1 MTELVHVGATFLKK
15 KNFIKA
21 PHTSKRPLPSPNRET
36 MMEERKKNH
45 KVRHAKGCVRLWLC
59 VYVCE
64 RGGVEGVYWMMAGR
78 GVVLLHKQ
86 TKL

>member
-1 MTELVHVGATFLKK
+1 
-15 KNFIKA
+15 
-21 PHTSKRPLPSPNRET
+21 
-36 MMEERKKNH
+36 MMEERKKKNH